1 MSNRM
6 KIKKHSTKVGD
17 TNKNEDTSKTKYGAK
32 FFNNKRE
39 KGTIVNN
46 FSKNTSKDFS
56 KKKT

>member
-6 KIKKHSTKVGD
+6 KIKKHSAKVGNTD
-17 TNKNEDTSKTKYGAK
+17 KKEDTSKTKYDAK

-39 KGTIVNN
+39 KGTIASN

>member
-1 MSNRM
+1 M
-6 KIKKHSTKVGD
+6 KIKKHSAKVGNTD
-17 TNKNEDTSKTKYGAK
+17 KKEDTSKTKYDAK

-39 KGTIVNN
+39 KGTIASN